1 MLLIKKWRRGR
12 EEGKYKHCNFQKAFL
27 EKKKR
32 KKYLRISTYLILVLI
47 ELPSNAWST
56 VTMWEGG
63 HSWPWTQSCPLLPAP
78 DATGLHRIAT
88 TNKRIELLGANTL
101 LDRVSMQKETG
112 RAQLAMLQKMLC
124 PPNFLMW
131 LLPKRWRR
139 DSISAYKPL
148 EVHTVM
154 PPPKPSATAGQGE
167 KRCRAA
173 VEQGGRVAKQ
183 QPAGGG
189 C

>member
-12 EEGKYKHCNFQKAFL
+12 EEGKYKYCNFQKAFL

-32 KKYLRISTYLILVLI
+32 KIYLHTSTDLVLVLI

-63 HSWPWTQSCPLLPAP
+63 HSWTQSCPLLPAP

-88 TNKRIELLGANTL
+88 TNKRMELLGANTL
-101 LDRVSMQKETG
+101 LDRVSMQKEAG

-131 LLPKRWRR
+131 LLPKCWRR
-139 DSISAYKPL
+139 DSISACKPL